1 MIKAVATKNEEDY
14 NQQIELLLKNNDS
27 KYAKIKA
34 HIEYLSNYDTEENY
48 TISRMMTMLLQD
60 EFVLK
65 DMQNWYSNILESIDI
80 NNDEGRKLRLALL
93 FAEGFLSLLS
103 LKYLDLSSD
112 EQKDIFDDLKKF
124 LL

>member
-1 MIKAVATKNEEDY
+1 
-14 NQQIELLLKNNDS
+14 
-27 KYAKIKA
+27 
-34 HIEYLSNYDTEENY
+34 
-48 TISRMMTMLLQD
+48 MMTMLLQD